1 MVTRGEVGRTP
12 DGKPPRPGS
21 SLRGGGRSRV
31 RPGLERLLS
40 PAETRTEDVAEALG
54 ALQGR
59 RVGLVCNHTALTP
72 SLEPALEALLG
83 HEERLGFRV
92 AAVFAPEH
100 GFRGAAQAGESGGD
114 TVSGEVSVHSIYGL
128 RGEALARAFR
138 DAGVD
143 ALVYDIQDVGC
154 RFYTYI
160 WTLYDCM
167 EVAGHRPVVVLDRP
181 NPLGGDVV
189 AGPVLQPPYASFV
202 GRAPIALRH
211 GMTAGELAGLFAGEF
226 LGDPP
231 QLCVVRVGGLKR
243 AATWEETGLPW
254 VAPSPNMPGPQT
266 ARVYIAVGLLE
277 GTNVS
282 EGRGT
287 TQPFEL
293 LGAPWVDGRL
303 ALELRARAAA
313 GCIRG
318 AAFREAYF
326 VPAFGKHAG
335 LPVRGVQVYVTDA
348 ARFDPTLLGAHLL
361 VLLRSLYPGSFAWT
375 GNGFIDR
382 LAGDARLREAVD
394 GGVQPE
400 ELAAQWEDG
409 LRRFRRVRRRH
420 LLYAP

>member
-1 MVTRGEVGRTP
+1 M
-12 DGKPPRPGS
+12 
-21 SLRGGGRSRV
+21 
-31 RPGLERLLS
+31 RPGLERLLRS
-40 PAETRTEDVAEALG
+40 AEARSEDVAEALG
-54 ALQGR
+54 VLQGR

-72 SLEPALEALLG
+72 GLEPALEALLAE
-83 HEERLGFRV
+83 EERLGFRI

-100 GFRGAAQAGESGGD
+100 GFRGAAQAGESGRDTACGD
-114 TVSGEVSVHSIYGL
+114 VSVHSIYGL
-128 RGEALARAFR
+128 RGETLARAFR

-154 RFYTYI
+154 RFYTYV

-167 EVAGHRPVVVLDRP
+167 EVAGHMPVVVLDRP

-189 AGPVLQPPYASFV
+189 AGPVLQPSHSSFV

-211 GMTAGELAGLFAGEF
+211 GMTTGELAGLFAGDF
-226 LGDPP
+226 LEDPP

-266 ARVYIAVGLLE
+266 ARVYPGVGLLE

-293 LGAPWVDGRL
+293 LGAPWVDERL

-318 AAFREAYF
+318 ADFREAHF

-335 LPVRGVQVYVTDA
+335 LPVRGVQVYVTDVEH
-348 ARFDPTLLGAHLL
+348 FDPALLGAHLL
-361 VLLRSLYPGSFAWT
+361 VLLRSLYPGKFAWT
-375 GNGFIDR
+375 GNGFIDK

-394 GGVQPE
+394 GGAQPE
-400 ELAAQWEDG
+400 ELAAQWEGG
-409 LRRFRRVRRRH
+409 LRRFRRAFGAGGRRFCLETRPNRVSNFVSSISE
-420 LLYAP
+420 LLI